1 VVCGESVPGS
11 VVVLPVVAG
20 GVAMVPEVP
29 VVPAA
34 LLPIV
39 SVLVPV
45 VPVLLVPMLSVLP
58 VVPVD
63 VPLAVALVSVLPMD
77 EVAVAGG
84 VSVVVVLLHAAR
96 LSAIML
102 PRSTLTYC
110 CFMVNSFRFQD
121 LHLAS
126 ETRCTP

>member
-1 VVCGESVPGS
+1 VPGS

-45 VPVLLVPMLSVLP
+45 VPVLLVPMLSVVP
-58 VVPVD
+58 AVPVD
-63 VPLAVALVSVLPMD
+63 VPLAVALVSVLPID

-84 VSVVVVLLHAAR
+84 VSVVVVLLQAQCHHAAQKYACVLLFHGELLPFSGP
-96 LSAIML
+96 LSCIRDKMHTIG
-102 PRSTLTYC
+102 RVREC
-110 CFMVNSFRFQD
+110 M
-121 LHLAS
+121 
-126 ETRCTP
+126 